1 MDEKLKQY
9 LEEMLDKG
17 MPRELGIHFVV
28 LEEGHV
34 RAEMPIADKHTNVY
48 GMVHGGALYTLAD
61 TTTGFAA
68 RTYGGRVVT
77 LNGSMN
83 YLTGSPNTTK
93 IYCDGRV
100 VRHGR
105 KTIVVSAEVYDEF
118 GTLMA
123 NGSYTLYVLGEDQSY
138 EQWREQKQH
147 NE

>member
-1 MDEKLKQY
+1 MEQELKRY
-9 LEEMLDKG
+9 LEEMLNRG
-17 MPRELGIHFVV
+17 MPGELGIHFVV
-28 LEEGHV
+28 LEEGYV
-34 RAEMPIADKHTNVY
+34 RTEMPIENRHTNVY
-48 GMVHGGALYTLAD
+48 GMVHGGAMYTLAD

-83 YLTGSPNTTK
+83 YLTGSPDTAK

-105 KTIVVSAEVYDEF
+105 KTVVVSAEVYDEF

-123 NGSYTLYVLGEDQSY
+123 NGSYTLYVLGEDQGF
-138 EQWREQKQH
+138 EQWKEGSDRK
-147 NE
+147 